1 MFSVGSLLPRLQS
14 SSRSRLTPR
23 NFCSASGNEK
33 TKTKKATQAQAA
45 VQAAAAAVN
54 LPPAASSQAGPADAE
69 LKPAVGTLFHSPRG
83 ASAAGSSAAHPQ
95 FSTKSRKEK
104 SLGVLCRNFMELF
117 RDAPPDPGTQG
128 PVIEICQI
136 ADHLGVKRRRVYDIV
151 NILESIDVVCRVKK
165 NTYRWHGKE
174 NLPHFF
180 AELQRLGQDEAQAGR
195 YSPARGMAQTCQKLI
210 QIFLVSQRTDIVLND
225 AAEEVLGPVEES
237 DEAGYQ
243 KSMKTKVRRMYDIA
257 NVLQAIGIVSKENI
271 GSNSTD
277 SRPSF
282 RWVFEVPP
290 GEMHRYRP
298 GGTYVPPIV
307 TQFERPAHVL
317 ASATGEGAAR
327 AVGGGD
333 GAVVAAA
340 AAVGEGVV
348 LSEEMSLQA
357 AAAAEAVINDLPPAV
372 AAGMAS
378 AGEVAKNVEV
388 RL

>member
-1 MFSVGSLLPRLQS
+1 MSPGGREASSLRATADVSPPPLGSLRTTGILQ
-14 SSRSRLTPR
+14 
-23 NFCSASGNEK
+23 
-33 TKTKKATQAQAA
+33 ATQAQAA
-45 VQAAAAAVN
+45 AQAAAAAAG
-54 LPPAASSQAGPADAE
+54 LPPAAGLPVPPSGPSDAD
-69 LKPAVGTLFHSPRG
+69 LKPAVGTLIHSPPG
-83 ASAAGSSAAHPQ
+83 PSSAGGAVPSN

-117 RDAPPDPGTQG
+117 RDAPPNPGTQG

-180 AELQRLGQDEAQAGR
+180 AELQRLGQEEAQAGR

-210 QIFLVSQRTDIVLND
+210 QIFLVSQRTEIVLND

-237 DEAGYQ
+237 DETGYQ
-243 KSMKTKVRRMYDIA
+243 KAMKTKVRRMYDIA

-282 RWVFEVPP
+282 RWVFEVAP
-290 GEMHRYRP
+290 GEMHRFRP

-307 TQFERPAHVL
+307 TQFERTSHAL
-317 ASATGEGAAR
+317 AAGGAA
-327 AVGGGD
+327 GGD
-333 GAVVAAA
+333 DPEAAA
-340 AAVGEGVV
+340 AAGAVGGVV

-357 AAAAEAVINDLPPAV
+357 AAAAEAVINDLPPGV
-372 AAGMAS
+372 AAGMATV
-378 AGEVAKNVEV
+378 AEPAKNVEV